1 MIFAKKHSP
10 TVDKSPYIAYLLIER
25 SLRLMTGRR
34 THVEISHIPY
44 DVAVHATPME
54 DTKEKTSKETFFCVQ
69 KMRQDRNYESNY
81 RYALSHPSGAG

>member
-1 MIFAKKHSP
+1 M
-10 TVDKSPYIAYLLIER
+10 
-25 SLRLMTGRR
+25 
-34 THVEISHIPY
+34 EISHIPY

-81 RYALSHPSGAG
+81 RYALSHPSWAG